1 MDEVNTTMPKLHISI
16 VVAVTRKDAAIG
28 NGGKLLVHISDDLKR
43 FKALTKGHSV
53 IMGRKTFESIG
64 RPLPD
69 RTNFVITHN
78 PDFTAEGVIVVRSLE
93 EAIEKASSL
102 LPPSLEGGANGKN
115 PHTSPLPLGS
125 PRDFPS
131 KGGHKKEQNEIFII
145 GGGEIYKQGLPY
157 TDKLYLTIV
166 DSDAE
171 GDVFFPDWRKD
182 FTKEVFREERFDE
195 KTGLK
200 YTWVDLERG

>member
-1 MDEVNTTMPKLHISI
+1 MKTKPKISI
-16 VVAVTRKDAAIG
+16 VVAVTRKNAAIG
-28 NGGKLLVHISDDLKR
+28 NGGKLLVPISDDLKR
-43 FKALTKGHSV
+43 FKALTVGHPV

-64 RPLPD
+64 RPLPE
-69 RTNFVITHN
+69 RTNFVISRN
-78 PDFTAEGVIVVRSLE
+78 PDFKSANIVTFHSLE
-93 EAIEKASSL
+93 EAIQKAGELDSEVFL
-102 LPPSLEGGANGKN
+102 
-115 PHTSPLPLGS
+115 
-125 PRDFPS
+125 
-131 KGGHKKEQNEIFII
+131 I

-182 FTKEVFREERFDE
+182 FTKETFRKERIDE

-200 YTWVDLERG
+200 YTWIDLERA